1 MRQGSRAQERETKGS
16 WLVRIGG
23 DIFHF
28 LKVAKW
34 RRNKFGGKHLG
45 SKRTSSSMIA
55 TGLLFVFGCL
65 SLSHVSC

>member
-1 MRQGSRAQERETKGS
+1 M
-16 WLVRIGG
+16 RIGG
-23 DIFHF
+23 DIFSF
-28 LKVAKW
+28 IEVAEW

-45 SKRTSSSMIA
+45 IKRTSSGMIA